1 MLPFYGRFLYW
12 YGFGMVTAK
21 KTAKAPVKAP
31 AKVAAVKRST
41 PRTKPAPIPAPEPK
55 SEPKPEPKNQ
65 TNVDKIIGLIEW
77 VDNPF
82 KLFTV
87 ILLSF
92 LFFAGYFAWDSRQ
105 VILQA
110 ITTQDKMPQLAKQ
123 EDLLPPA
130 QSLLKDVDGVVLLIH
145 KANLSTNSRTTV
157 LALNAD
163 GTREKKIEGTVT
175 SLFNASADRNSAMVA
190 MLNGEVLCEEFN
202 PSSKVGEWG
211 VKQGVK
217 FMCRGSIPPDM
228 GKFAGYVAIGFKD
241 KVEDIAALKTRI
253 NLAATDMADE

>member
-1 MLPFYGRFLYW
+1 
-12 YGFGMVTAK
+12 MVTK
-21 KTAKAPVKAP
+21 KPP
-31 AKVAAVKRST
+31 AKVAPVKRRT
-41 PRTKPAPIPAPEPK
+41 PKPKAEQTINVSVAAPTAP
-55 SEPKPEPKNQ
+55 SSPKPETKKDDS
-65 TNVDKIIGLIEW
+65 TLGKVIGLIEW

-92 LFFAGYFAWDSRQ
+92 LAFAGYFAWDSRQ

-123 EDLLPPA
+123 EALLTPA
-130 QSLLKDVDGVVLLIH
+130 RSLLKDVDGVVLLVH
-145 KANLSTNSRTTV
+145 KANLATNSRTTV
-157 LALNAD
+157 LALNSD
-163 GTREKKIEGTVT
+163 GSREKSMEGTVT

-241 KVEDIAALKTRI
+241 KPEDIAALKTRI
-253 NLAATDMADE
+253 NLASTDMSEE

>member
-1 MLPFYGRFLYW
+1 
-12 YGFGMVTAK
+12 MVTAK
-21 KTAKAPVKAP
+21 KTVKAPAKAP
-31 AKVAAVKRST
+31 AKVAPVKRST
-41 PRTKPAPIPAPEPK
+41 PR
-55 SEPKPEPKNQ
+55 PKPEPKLIPKQQ
-65 TNVDKIIGLIEW
+65 TNVDKVIGLIQW

-105 VILQA
+105 VILHA
-110 ITTQDKMPQLAKQ
+110 ITTHENMPQLAKQ
-123 EDLLPPA
+123 EDLIAPA
-130 QSLLKDVDGVVLLIH
+130 QSLLKDVDGVVLLVH
-145 KANLSTNSRTTV
+145 KANLATNSRTTV
-157 LALNAD
+157 LAMNAD

-175 SLFNASADRNSAMVA
+175 SLFSASADRNAAMVA
-190 MLNGEVLCEEFN
+190 MLNGEVACEEFN

-211 VKQGVK
+211 AKQGVK

-228 GKFAGYVAIGFKD
+228 GKFAGYVSIGFKD

>member
-1 MLPFYGRFLYW
+1 
-12 YGFGMVTAK
+12 MVTAK
-21 KTAKAPVKAP
+21 KTAKTPPKAP
-31 AKVAAVKRST
+31 AKVAPVKRST
-41 PRTKPAPIPAPEPK
+41 PRVKA
-55 SEPKPEPKNQ
+55 EPKPEPKAAPKQ
-65 TNVDKIIGLIEW
+65 LTNVDKVIGLIQW

-105 VILQA
+105 VILHA

-123 EDLLPPA
+123 EDLIPPA
-130 QSLLKDVDGVVLLIH
+130 QSLLKDVDGLIVLVH
-145 KANLSTNSRTTV
+145 KANLATNSRTTV
-157 LALNAD
+157 LALNGD
-163 GTREKKIEGTVT
+163 GSREKKIEGTVT
-175 SLFNASADRNSAMVA
+175 SLFSASADRNAAMVA
-190 MLNGEVLCEEFN
+190 MLNGEVICEDFN

-211 VKQGVK
+211 AKQGVK

-228 GKFAGYVAIGFKD
+228 GKFAGYVAIGFKN
-241 KVEDIAALKTRI
+241 KVEDISALKTRI

>member
-1 MLPFYGRFLYW
+1 M
-12 YGFGMVTAK
+12 A
-21 KTAKAPVKAP
+21 APSA
-31 AKVAAVKRST
+31 T
-41 PRTKPAPIPAPEPK
+41 PSA
-55 SEPKPEPKNQ
+55 PKPEAKKDDS
-65 TNVDKIIGLIEW
+65 TLGKVIGLIEW

-92 LFFAGYFAWDSRQ
+92 LAFAGYFAWDSRQ

-123 EDLLPPA
+123 EALLTPA
-130 QSLLKDVDGVVLLIH
+130 RSLLKDVDGVVLLVH
-145 KANLSTNSRTTV
+145 KANLATNSRTTV
-157 LALNAD
+157 LALNSD
-163 GTREKKIEGTVT
+163 GSREKSMEGTVT

-217 FMCRGSIPPDM
+217 FMCRGSIPPDL

-241 KVEDIAALKTRI
+241 KPEDIAALKTRI
-253 NLAATDMADE
+253 NLASTDMSEE

>member
-1 MLPFYGRFLYW
+1 
-12 YGFGMVTAK
+12 MVTAK
-21 KTAKAPVKAP
+21 KPP
-31 AKVAAVKRST
+31 AKVAPVKRRT
-41 PRTKPAPIPAPEPK
+41 PKPKAEQTINVTMAAPAPK
-55 SEPKPEPKNQ
+55 SETKKDDS
-65 TNVDKIIGLIEW
+65 TLGKVIGLIEW

-92 LFFAGYFAWDSRQ
+92 LAFAGYFAWDSRQ
-105 VILQA
+105 VLLHA

-123 EDLLPPA
+123 ENLLTPA
-130 QSLLKDVDGVVLLIH
+130 RSLLKDVDGIVLLIH
-145 KANLSTNSRTTV
+145 KANLATNSRTTV

-163 GTREKKIEGTVT
+163 GSREKTIEGTVT

-211 VKQGVK
+211 AKQGVK

-228 GKFAGYVAIGFKD
+228 GKFAGYVAIGFKE
-241 KVEDIAALKTRI
+241 KPEDIAALKTRI
-253 NLAATDMADE
+253 NLAATEKSEE

>member
-1 MLPFYGRFLYW
+1 
-12 YGFGMVTAK
+12 MVTAK
-21 KTAKAPVKAP
+21 KTTAKAP
-31 AKVAAVKRST
+31 AKVAPVKRRT
-41 PRTKPAPIPAPEPK
+41 PKPKAEQTINVSVAAPA
-55 SEPKPEPKNQ
+55 SAPKPESKKDDSALGK
-65 TNVDKIIGLIEW
+65 VIGLIEW

-92 LFFAGYFAWDSRQ
+92 LAFAGYFAWDSRQ

-123 EDLLPPA
+123 EALLAPA
-130 QSLLKDVDGVVLLIH
+130 RSLMKDVDGLVVLVH
-145 KANLSTNSRTTV
+145 KANLATNSRTTV

-163 GTREKKIEGTVT
+163 GVREKTMEGTVT
-175 SLFNASADRNSAMVA
+175 SLFNASSDRNSAMVA

-211 VKQGVK
+211 AKQGVK

-228 GKFAGYVAIGFKD
+228 GKFAGYVAIGFKE
-241 KVEDIAALKTRI
+241 KPEDIAALKTRI
-253 NLAATDMADE
+253 NLAATDMSEE

>member
-1 MLPFYGRFLYW
+1 
-12 YGFGMVTAK
+12 MVTK
-21 KTAKAPVKAP
+21 KPP
-31 AKVAAVKRST
+31 AKVAPVKRRT
-41 PRTKPAPIPAPEPK
+41 PR
-55 SEPKPEPKNQ
+55 PKPEQTINVSVAAPASKSEAPK
-65 TNVDKIIGLIEW
+65 TDAIGRITDLIKW

-92 LFFAGYFAWDSRQ
+92 LVFAGYFAWDSRQ
-105 VILQA
+105 VILHA

-123 EDLLPPA
+123 ENLLVPA
-130 QSLLKDVDGVVLLIH
+130 RSLMKDVDGIVVLVH

-163 GTREKKIEGTVT
+163 GSREKSMEGIVT
-175 SLFNASADRNSAMVA
+175 SLFNASADRNAAMVA
-190 MLNGEVLCEEFN
+190 MLNNEVLCEEFN

-211 VKQGVK
+211 AKQGVK

-228 GKFAGYVAIGFKD
+228 GKFAGYVAIGFKN
-241 KVEDIAALKTRI
+241 KPEDIAALKTRI
-253 NLAATDMADE
+253 NLAATDMSEE

>member
-1 MLPFYGRFLYW
+1 
-12 YGFGMVTAK
+12 MVTAK
-21 KTAKAPVKAP
+21 KTSAKAP
-31 AKVAAVKRST
+31 AKVAPVKR
-41 PRTKPAPIPAPEPK
+41 RIVKPKVEAVSA
-55 SEPKPEPKNQ
+55 PKPEAKKDDS
-65 TNVDKIIGLIEW
+65 TIGKIIGLIEW

-87 ILLSF
+87 ILLGF
-92 LFFAGYFAWDSRQ
+92 LAFAGYFAWDSRQ

-123 EDLLPPA
+123 ENLLAPA
-130 QSLLKDVDGVVLLIH
+130 RSLMKDVDGVVVLVH
-145 KANLSTNSRTTV
+145 KANLTINSRTTV
-157 LALNAD
+157 LALNSD
-163 GTREKKIEGTVT
+163 GSREKTMEGTVT
-175 SLFNASADRNSAMVA
+175 SLFNASADRNAAMVA

-217 FMCRGSIPPDM
+217 FMCRGSIPPDL

-241 KVEDIAALKTRI
+241 KPEDIAALKTRI
-253 NLAATDMADE
+253 NLAATDMSEE

>member
-1 MLPFYGRFLYW
+1 
-12 YGFGMVTAK
+12 MVTK
-21 KTAKAPVKAP
+21 KTPVKTP
-31 AKVAAVKRST
+31 AKVAPVKS
-41 PRTKPAPIPAPEPK
+41 RT
-55 SEPKPEPKNQ
+55 PKPKTEQ
-65 TNVDKIIGLIEW
+65 TINVSVAAPVAKTEAKKDDSTLGKVIGLIEW

-92 LFFAGYFAWDSRQ
+92 LAFAGYFAWDSRQ

-110 ITTQDKMPQLAKQ
+110 ITNQDKMPQLVKQ
-123 EDLLPPA
+123 EELIVPA
-130 QSLLKDVDGVVLLIH
+130 RSLLKDVDGLVLLVH
-145 KANLSTNSRTTV
+145 KANLSSNSRTTV

-163 GTREKKIEGTVT
+163 GSREKTMEGTVT
-175 SLFNASADRNSAMVA
+175 SLFNASADRNAAMVA
-190 MLNGEVLCEEFN
+190 MLNNEILCEEFN

-241 KVEDIAALKTRI
+241 KPEDIAALKTRI
-253 NLAATDMADE
+253 NLAATDMSEE

>member
-1 MLPFYGRFLYW
+1 
-12 YGFGMVTAK
+12 MVTK
-21 KTAKAPVKAP
+21 KPPAKAP
-31 AKVAAVKRST
+31 AKVAPVKR
-41 PRTKPAPIPAPEPK
+41 RT
-55 SEPKPEPKNQ
+55 PKPKAEQ
-65 TNVDKIIGLIEW
+65 TINVSVAAPTPVKAEAKKDDSALGKVIGLIEW

-105 VILQA
+105 VILHA

-123 EDLLPPA
+123 EALLAPARSLMKDL
-130 QSLLKDVDGVVLLIH
+130 DGLVILVH
-145 KANLSTNSRTTV
+145 KANLTTNSRTTV
-157 LALNAD
+157 LALNSD
-163 GTREKKIEGTVT
+163 GSREKAMEGTVT
-175 SLFNASADRNSAMVA
+175 SLFNASADRNAAMVA
-190 MLNGEVLCEEFN
+190 MLNNEVLCEDFS

-228 GKFAGYVAIGFKD
+228 GKFAGYVAIGFKE
-241 KVEDIAALKTRI
+241 KPEDIAALKTRI
-253 NLAATDMADE
+253 NLAATDMSED

>member
-1 MLPFYGRFLYW
+1 
-12 YGFGMVTAK
+12 
-21 KTAKAPVKAP
+21 
-31 AKVAAVKRST
+31 
-41 PRTKPAPIPAPEPK
+41 
-55 SEPKPEPKNQ
+55 
-65 TNVDKIIGLIEW
+65 
-77 VDNPF
+77 
-82 KLFTV
+82 LFTV
-87 ILLSF
+87 ILLSA

-105 VILQA
+105 VILHA

-123 EDLLPPA
+123 ENLIPPA
-130 QSLLKDVDGVVLLIH
+130 KSLLKDVDGLVLLVH
-145 KANLSTNSRTTV
+145 KANLASNSRTTV

-163 GTREKKIEGTVT
+163 GTREKAIEGTVT

-190 MLNGEVLCEEFN
+190 MLNGEILCEEFN

>member
-1 MLPFYGRFLYW
+1 
-12 YGFGMVTAK
+12 MVTK
-21 KTAKAPVKAP
+21 KPP
-31 AKVAAVKRST
+31 AKVAPVKRS
-41 PRTKPAPIPAPEPK
+41 KPKAEQTINVTMAAPSAP
-55 SEPKPEPKNQ
+55 SSPKPEAKKDDS
-65 TNVDKIIGLIEW
+65 TLGKVIGLIEW

-92 LFFAGYFAWDSRQ
+92 LAFAGYFAWDSRQ

-123 EDLLPPA
+123 EALLTPA
-130 QSLLKDVDGVVLLIH
+130 RSLLKDVDGVVLLVH
-145 KANLSTNSRTTV
+145 KANLATNSRTTV
-157 LALNAD
+157 LALNSD
-163 GTREKKIEGTVT
+163 GSREKSMEGTVT

-241 KVEDIAALKTRI
+241 KPEDIAALKTRI
-253 NLAATDMADE
+253 NLASTDMSEE